1 MGHMSTQMQEGK
13 DVPHDTFEARLAMA
27 RFHAGHLSAAEAG
40 LRVGVSGQ
48 AWRNWEAGH
57 SVGAR
62 KPAMMEYIAKQLGV
76 SEKWLREGG
85 PLTPDLDPRPLRRVR
100 REGIEPPTRWF
111 RGNDLTKAGN
121 DLVRAA

>member
-1 MGHMSTQMQEGK
+1 MSHMSTQMQEGK

-48 AWRNWEAGH
+48 AWRNWEAGQ

-62 KPAMMEYIAKQLGV
+62 KPAMLRYIAEQLHV
-76 SEKWLREGG
+76 DEDWLREGG
-85 PLTPDLDPRPLRRVR
+85 PLTPGLDPPPLRRRLTPER
-100 REGIEPPTRWF
+100 RGRITRQY
-111 RGNDLTKAGN
+111 GDHQLT
-121 DLVRAA
+121 LIAA

>member
-1 MGHMSTQMQEGK
+1 MGRMSTQMQEGK

-62 KPAMMEYIAKQLGV
+62 KPAMMEYIAKQLHV
-76 SEKWLREGG
+76 DEDWLREGG
-85 PLTPDLDPRPLRRVR
+85 PLTPGLDPPPLRRRLVPER
-100 REGIEPPTRWF
+100 RTQVTR
-111 RGNDLTKAGN
+111 GYDAYPMLELAQ
-121 DLVRAA
+121 AA